1 MSSIT
6 EQANIAART
15 AAPPLDGPPIE
26 AARAFVERART
37 LSHVQQILI
46 EESRVPARIWT
57 IIFAPPFED
66 SYRVPVY
73 EAEMAIHQ
81 QEAYPLVE
89 FRLINMQEIEQE
101 LTNVLPA
108 SHRILFERD

>member
-1 MSSIT
+1 MSNIT

-15 AAPPLDGPPIE
+15 ATPPLADPPIE
-26 AARAFVERART
+26 AAHAFVDGVRT
-37 LSHVQQILI
+37 VPPVQQILI

-57 IIFAPPFED
+57 VISAPPFED

-81 QEAYPLVE
+81 QATYPLVE
-89 FRLINMQEIEQE
+89 FRLINMQEIGQE

-108 SHRILFERD
+108 SHRILFERE